1 MSVSGLESSEWGL
14 VSLPHLFVCLVV
26 SDVSVGSR
34 ALILCFAFQRSAT
47 LLLLWVQ
54 LFQLWLPGTPPGGSW
69 VLLTR
74 PRQCGAMWASP
85 SFLLT

>member
-14 VSLPHLFVCLVV
+14 VSLPHVFVCLVV

-54 LFQLWLPGTPPGGSW
+54 LFGSGCRGLLQEAPGF
-69 VLLTR
+69 
-74 PRQCGAMWASP
+74 C
-85 SFLLT
+85 

>member
-54 LFQLWLPGTPPGGSW
+54 LFRLWLPGTPPGGSW